1 MKRSFRQ
8 FIAASS
14 TSILNRVVGALTVVA
29 LARLLSP
36 VGYGL
41 YSLVF
46 SIVLLANGLSDLG
59 IGSAVTKYAAE
70 TETDQD
76 IVWTGLIIDSAL
88 SILAFAACL
97 LLASPLQILMGK
109 PIANLIILCSLY
121 LIPCCFDIFSFR
133 LQARR
138 RIELFSTLN
147 LAYTMLC
154 AIFSLGLV
162 LLGFELAGAIVGYI
176 AAKLVTTILFLY
188 FGWTR
193 GTFNIEIS
201 KKLLKFGVFT
211 FISSVS
217 WYAIS
222 KIDRIF
228 LGFYVPSGSIGLY
241 SAAQGLAEVMMV
253 IPLAFVTV
261 AFPIISRAHARNDF
275 DTVKKTYEMGIY
287 GCGVYAVF
295 ATFIGLVFAWP
306 LIRWTFGRMYLPSI
320 PIFQVCI
327 LASTMNCLE
336 VVNFL
341 ILNGIGKPDVGA
353 RINASQ
359 TAMTIISL
367 PIMIPWIGVIGA
379 AVVDVSVHIFG
390 FFLAFIEV
398 RRVTGLKPKLSWS
411 SLLAFFRLVF
421 SEAGLMSS

>member
-14 TSILNRVVGALTVVA
+14 TSILNKAIGALTVVA

-36 VGYGL
+36 EGYGV

-46 SIVLLANGLSDLG
+46 SIILLANSLSDLG
-59 IGSAVTKYAAE
+59 IGSAVAKYAAE

-76 IVWTGLIIDSAL
+76 IVWTGFIIDSAL

-97 LLASPLQILMGK
+97 LLASPLQNLMGK
-109 PIANLIILCSLY
+109 PIGNLIILCSLY

-138 RIELFSTLN
+138 RIELFTTLN
-147 LAYTMLC
+147 LIYTILC
-154 AIFSLGLV
+154 AIFSIGLV
-162 LLGFELAGAIVGYI
+162 ILGFELAGAITGYI
-176 AAKLVTTILFLY
+176 TAKLITTLLFLH

-193 GTFNIEIS
+193 GKFNIKIG
-201 KKLLKFGVFT
+201 KKLLRFGVYT

-217 WYAIS
+217 WYTLN

-228 LGFYVPSGSIGLY
+228 LGFYVPTQSIGWY
-241 SAAQGLAEVMMV
+241 SAAQGLAEVIMV

-261 AFPIISRAHARNDF
+261 AFPIISKAHANNDF
-275 DTVKKTYEMGIY
+275 NNLQKTYEMGIY
-287 GCGVYAVF
+287 GNGVYAGF
-295 ATFIGLVFAWP
+295 ATLLGLVFAWP
-306 LIRWTFGRMYLPSI
+306 LIRWTFGLMYLPAI

-327 LASTMNCLE
+327 FANTLNCLE

-341 ILNGIGKPDVGA
+341 VLTGIGKPDLGA
-353 RINASQ
+353 RINLAQ
-359 TAMTIISL
+359 AALMIISL
-367 PIMIPWIGVIGA
+367 PIMISWTGVIGA
-379 AVVDVSVHIFG
+379 AFVDVLVHALGFG
-390 FFLAFIEV
+390 LTFLEV
-398 RRVTGLKPKLSWS
+398 KRVTGLKPKISWS
-411 SLLAFFRLVF
+411 SLEAFFKLLF
-421 SEAGLMSS
+421 TEAGLIS

>member
-1 MKRSFRQ
+1 V
-8 FIAASS
+8 I
-14 TSILNRVVGALTVVA
+14 GALTVVA
-29 LARLLSP
+29 LARLLTP
-36 VGYGL
+36 IGYGL
-41 YSLVF
+41 YSIVF
-46 SIVLLANGLSDLG
+46 SIVLLANMLSDVG
-59 IGSAVTKYAAE
+59 ISSAVIKYASE

-76 IVWTGLIIDSAL
+76 IVWTGFIIDSAL

-97 LLASPLQILMGK
+97 LLANPLQILMGK
-109 PIANLIILCSLY
+109 PIGNLILLCSLY
-121 LIPCCFDIFSFR
+121 LIPCCFDIFSCR

-147 LAYTMLC
+147 LAYTILC

-162 LLGFELAGAIVGYI
+162 LLGFGLAGAIVGYV
-176 AAKLVTTILFLY
+176 AAKLVTTILFLH
-188 FGWTR
+188 FGWTK
-193 GTFNIEIS
+193 GNFNIEIS

-217 WYAIS
+217 WYATS

-228 LGFYVPSGSIGLY
+228 LGFYVPSLSIGLY

-275 DTVKKTYEMGIY
+275 ATLKKTYEMGVY
-287 GCGVYAVF
+287 GCGVYAVV
-295 ATFIGLVFAWP
+295 ATFIGLALAWP

-341 ILNGIGKPDVGA
+341 ILNAIGKPDLGA

-359 TAMTIISL
+359 AAIMIISL
-367 PIMIPWIGVIGA
+367 PTMISWIGVIGA
-379 AVVDVSVHIFG
+379 AIVDVLVHIFG
-390 FFLAFIEV
+390 FFSTFIEV

-411 SLLAFFRLVF
+411 SLEAFFKLLF
-421 SEAGLMSS
+421 SEAELIR